1 MRPIITGPHGQANAA
16 EIIKRKV
23 SDMKR
28 GQLFNISGNRVGRY
42 NQALNIGRREAR
54 LAGARDVP
62 VEGKAREDEAIRARQ
77 ALRRAQARCLP
88 ASQES
93 RLTPKRDQVLT
104 PVFCCCVLAGDLHW
118 KRESDLVSMEQTND

>member
-16 EIIKRKV
+16 EIVKRKV

-28 GQLFNISGNRVGRY
+28 GELFNISGNRVGRY

-62 VEGKAREDEAIRARQ
+62 VEGKAEKTKQAERAKHSGGLKHGACQPHRKT
-77 ALRRAQARCLP
+77 A
-88 ASQES
+88 
-93 RLTPKRDQVLT
+93 
-104 PVFCCCVLAGDLHW
+104 
-118 KRESDLVSMEQTND
+118 